1 MPFVVN
7 FGNGAILEFNQRSDN
22 GCTMLGVHL
31 LAFRTLV
38 FLQRLPKIGCVDKDY
53 LIFSFC
59 RFIFVE
65 NPQIGDDARIEELV
79 GRHLNN
85 GFDPIVVE
93 KIFAD
98 IALATTGVAAEQ
110 RRAVVYFYDNTFV
123 LVQVPSVMLQE
134 EHLPVAHGRQE
145 RELPG
150 LVVADLFLITFPRY
164 SVGRVGYND
173 VKLFALE
180 RQ

>member
-1 MPFVVN
+1 M
-7 FGNGAILEFNQRSDN
+7 
-22 GCTMLGVHL
+22 
-31 LAFRTLV
+31 
-38 FLQRLPKIGCVDKDY
+38 PKIGGIDKDY
-53 LIFSFC
+53 LVFTLG
-59 RFIFVE
+59 RFVLVE

-85 GFDPIVVE
+85 SLNPIVVE

-98 IALATTGVAAEQ
+98 IALAAAGITAEQ
-110 RRAVVYFYDNTFV
+110 RRAVVYFYDNAFIFV
-123 LVQVPSVMLQE
+123 QMPCVVLQE

-145 RELPG
+145 WELPG

-164 SVGRVGYND
+164 SVGRIGDDNIE
-173 VKLFALE
+173 LFAFE

>member
-53 LIFSFC
+53 LVFSLG
-59 RFIFVE
+59 RFVLVE
-65 NPQIGDDARIEELV
+65 NPQIGDYTCIEELV
-79 GRHLNN
+79 RRHLDN
-85 GFDPIVVE
+85 GLDPIVVE

-98 IALATTGVAAEQ
+98 IALATAGIAAEQ

-123 LVQVPSVMLQE
+123 LVQVPCVMLQE
-134 EHLPVAHGRQE
+134 EQLPVAYRRQE
-145 RELPG
+145 
-150 LVVADLFLITFPRY
+150 
-164 SVGRVGYND
+164 
-173 VKLFALE
+173 
-180 RQ
+180 